1 LNIRLNLFDY
11 RRDTETLSWES
22 FATESALRNEGSCFY
37 YKFLLGGLLVACNKV
52 SPILKL
58 FEVSD
63 PRRKSIEQK
72 PIGLWFGVELIA
84 PKGST
89 PANRIG

>member
-1 LNIRLNLFDY
+1 MGKVLRPKVRLGMKVVVSI
-11 RRDTETLSWES
+11 TS
-22 FATESALRNEGSCFY
+22 FYSVD
-37 YKFLLGGLLVACNKV
+37 FLLLANKV
-52 SPILKL
+52 SPILNL

-72 PIGLWFGVELIA
+72 PIGLGFGFELIA

>member
-1 LNIRLNLFDY
+1 VRLGMKVVVSI
-11 RRDTETLSWES
+11 TS
-22 FATESALRNEGSCFY
+22 FYSVD
-37 YKFLLGGLLVACNKV
+37 FLLLATKV